1 MVKTAIILAGGLG
14 TRLKDTV
21 PDLPKP
27 MAPINNRPFLEYQ
40 LEYLIDQGITY
51 VIISVGYLKEAITDH
66 FGNQYK
72 GVSIEYSIESSPLG
86 TGGALMMAL
95 NNQTEPVIVLN
106 GDTFFEID
114 LRSLTKFHLI
124 SKSILT
130 FSLYRTDPNRRFT
143 GIEIGN
149 DGKILTLKMNPNA
162 NLINGGVYLIDPHFF
177 QSLDYQIGDKFSFEE
192 DILERQVENGSKFYC
207 KEFTSQFIDIGI
219 PEDYYRAQ
227 ELFGIDDNS

>member
-72 GVSIEYSIESSPLG
+72 GVSI
-86 TGGALMMAL
+86 
-95 NNQTEPVIVLN
+95 
-106 GDTFFEID
+106 
-114 LRSLTKFHLI
+114 
-124 SKSILT
+124 
-130 FSLYRTDPNRRFT
+130 
-143 GIEIGN
+143 
-149 DGKILTLKMNPNA
+149 
-162 NLINGGVYLIDPHFF
+162 
-177 QSLDYQIGDKFSFEE
+177 
-192 DILERQVENGSKFYC
+192 
-207 KEFTSQFIDIGI
+207 
-219 PEDYYRAQ
+219 
-227 ELFGIDDNS
+227 